1 MISAKKTIAI
11 LILTGV
17 LSVLFGELHPQNAIA
32 DDTSIVGSWVVQ
44 VFLNPPGPP
53 PFKNLGTFTKDG
65 GNINSAPSFGG
76 GHGVWKKVGDR
87 TFAVKFLTLVPP
99 GFDPPFPPE
108 TTITI
113 SSEPLTLN
121 KEGDELTGP
130 FQTVFTHPTTEEEL
144 ASFDGAVV
152 LTRITIGK

>member
-1 MISAKKTIAI
+1 MMSAKKTIAS

-17 LSVLFGELHPQNAIA
+17 LSVLFGALHPQNAIA

-44 VFLNPPGPP
+44 VFPNPPGPP
-53 PFKNLGTFTKDG
+53 PFKNLSTLTKDG
-65 GNINSAPSFGG
+65 GNMNSDPTFEG

-99 GFDPPFPPE
+99 SFDPPFPPE
-108 TTITI
+108 TTITV
-113 SSEPLTLN
+113 SAESLTLN
-121 KEGDELTGP
+121 KKGDEVTGP
-130 FQTVFTHPTTEEEL
+130 FQTVITHPTTGEEL
-144 ASFDGAVV
+144 SSFDGTVI